1 MGLTSHQKERLYERE
16 WRNQFPEKEDQGTVL
31 NAISYEKIALE
42 LVAYLRILQD
52 EAKKKESTRIIKK
65 GLFFKDIYP
74 SAGECMNISKK
85 LEIISDLYPRNVED
99 LIRLISNVRKNS
111 VTIKQIIAIVSSY
124 TKK

>member
-65 GLFFKDIYP
+65 GLLFKDSYP
-74 SAGECMNISKK
+74 SAGECMKISERLKVISK
-85 LEIISDLYPRNVED
+85 LYPRNVED
-99 LIRLISNVRKNS
+99 LIRLISNVRENS